1 MIIDNE
7 DFEIKKSNYY
17 WAGRLM
23 FLPKEKAWQIANEV
37 AEVIDYAQNKALTAP
52 VDVEQREQL
61 KPLPPNEC
69 DMCGTLIDPR
79 LTNCGGC
86 GL

>member
-1 MIIDNE
+1 MEMREEHKIKGILVNFFRQAADKDYLDALNNAVK
-7 DFEIKKSNYY
+7 EI
-17 WAGRLM
+17 
-23 FLPKEKAWQIANEV
+23 EQ
-37 AEVIDYAQNKALTAP
+37 LTTP